1 MILFASG
8 RTDIA
13 AFYSEWLI
21 NRLKEGYIDVRNPF
35 NKNLVSRILLS
46 EVDLIFF
53 CTKNPIPIL
62 DKINQ
67 ITINTYFHI
76 TLTPY
81 KKDIEPSLPSKK
93 EMIKSIKELSNR
105 IGKEN
110 IVIRYDPVFI
120 SEKYNLDY
128 HKRAFESLCASLEG
142 YVSKIVIS
150 FLDEYKNVKN
160 HYSLLKYQKLEEQ
173 DYKEIGLSFS
183 QSAKAH
189 HLEVFTCFEDH
200 NLIEYGFAQGECMS
214 KELATRLTNK
224 IYETKW
230 NVRKEKKCHCVSMVD
245 IGEYNTC
252 KHYCAYCYANYDEKS
267 VNLNWKEHDKNSSL
281 LIGHLKDSDIIKIRH
296 DKNVSTKEQL
306 SLFKKDL

>member
-62 DKINQ
+62 DKINR
-67 ITINTYFHI
+67 ININTYFHI

-183 QSAKAH
+183 QSARAH

-214 KELATRLTNK
+214 KELAARLTNK

-296 DKNVSTKEQL
+296 DQNVSTKEQL